1 MVDKTTEELENMS
14 EEEYEELFKSESEH
28 IETELCDVVLSNV
41 GYEEVDL
48 IRMLRKVTGKNLEE
62 IKNIISSL
70 PVAICKNIS
79 KNEAEKI
86 KNQLS
91 AIGASVK
98 IIAIKKPLS
107 NNTNGVS
114 KQAVTTVNTTNNKDG
129 CLTKIK
135 KFFKPVFIA
144 IDIVIVIALIY
155 FFCSG
160 KSSIIINDFL
170 ASDFGRDFVDYNPYI
185 QMVQS
190 LKPYDNTSY
199 GEAFSDEF
207 DNNEW
212 SYFKSDGMRIVQVVS
227 TYNDINDKMITQ
239 FLLTPQEDDKF
250 LIEPYAV
257 NVSGVNLSNIERNM
271 VIAALF
277 KGDLSQVLF
286 ESLLYGNQEDTFFDN
301 SNTEEAKITQEKDE
315 REDYINGLESRISEI
330 DNKISDI
337 YANIDSCNNRI
348 VVAETQIQKDK
359 DLIGEH
365 EKTISQLQN
374 SSDDYM
380 KSQIRDYNQYIEN
393 CRRAIEKN
401 EMVIQTENNRINQ
414 YNEDILELETKKV
427 ELSKELN
434 EQKS

>member
-28 IETELCDVVLSNV
+28 IETELCDIVLTNV

-48 IRMLRKVTGKNLEE
+48 IRMLRKATGKNLEE
-62 IKNIISSL
+62 IKSIISSL

-79 KNEAEKI
+79 TNEAEKI

-91 AIGASVK
+91 TIGASVK
-98 IIAIKKPLS
+98 IISTKKPLS

-114 KQAVTTVNTTNNKDG
+114 KQAVATANTMNNKDG
-129 CLTKIK
+129 FLSKIK
-135 KFFKPVFIA
+135 KIFKPVFIA
-144 IDIVIVIALIY
+144 IDIVIVVALIY

-170 ASDFGRDFVDYNPYI
+170 ASDFDRDFVDYNPYI

-199 GEAFSDEF
+199 REAFSDEF

-212 SYFKSDGMRIVQVVS
+212 SYFKTDGMRIVQVVS

-239 FLLTPQEDDKF
+239 FLLTPQEDNKF

-257 NVSGVNLSNIERNM
+257 NVSGVNLSNIEKNM
-271 VIAALF
+271 IIAALF

-286 ESLLYGNQEDTFFDN
+286 ESLLYGNQ
-301 SNTEEAKITQEKDE
+301 
-315 REDYINGLESRISEI
+315 LEGR
-330 DNKISDI
+330 
-337 YANIDSCNNRI
+337 
-348 VVAETQIQKDK
+348 
-359 DLIGEH
+359 
-365 EKTISQLQN
+365 
-374 SSDDYM
+374 
-380 KSQIRDYNQYIEN
+380 
-393 CRRAIEKN
+393 
-401 EMVIQTENNRINQ
+401 
-414 YNEDILELETKKV
+414 
-427 ELSKELN
+427 
-434 EQKS
+434 

>member
-14 EEEYEELFKSESEH
+14 EEYEELFKSEPEH

-48 IRMLRKVTGKNLEE
+48 IRMLRKLTGKNLEE
-62 IKNIISSL
+62 IKSIISSL

-79 KNEAEKI
+79 TNEAEKI

-98 IIAIKKPLS
+98 IISIKKPLS

-114 KQAVTTVNTTNNKDG
+114 KQAVATANTMNNKDG
-129 CLTKIK
+129 FLSKIK
-135 KFFKPVFIA
+135 KILKPVFIA
-144 IDIVIVIALIY
+144 IDIVIVVALIY

-199 GEAFSDEF
+199 GEVFSDEF

-239 FLLTPQEDDKF
+239 FLLTPQEDGKF

-271 VIAALF
+271 IIAALF

-315 REDYINGLESRISEI
+315 QEEYINGIESRISEI

-348 VVAETQIQKDK
+348 VAAETQIQKDK

-380 KSQIRDYNQYIEN
+380 KSQIKDYNQYIEN

>member
-1 MVDKTTEELENMS
+1 VVDKTTEELEDMS

-28 IETELCDVVLSNV
+28 IETELCDVVLTNV

-48 IRMLRKVTGKNLEE
+48 IRILRKVTGKNLEE
-62 IKNIISSL
+62 IKSIILSL
-70 PVAICKNIS
+70 PVTICKNIS
-79 KNEAEKI
+79 KNEADKI
-86 KNQLS
+86 TGQLS
-91 AIGASVK
+91 AIGASVE
-98 IIAIKKPLS
+98 IV
-107 NNTNGVS
+107 TNPFAYNANGQS
-114 KQAVTTVNTTNNKDG
+114 KQKVASISTTNNKNG
-129 CLTKIK
+129 CLASIK
-135 KFFKPVFIA
+135 RFFKPIFIA
-144 IDIVIVIALIY
+144 IDILIVVALIY
-155 FFCSG
+155 LFCSG
-160 KSSIIINDFL
+160 KGSIIINDFL
-170 ASDFGRDFVDYNPYI
+170 ASDFGRDFVDHNPYI

-199 GEAFSDEF
+199 SEAFSDEF

-257 NVSGVNLSNIERNM
+257 NVSGVNLSNVERNM

-277 KGDLSQVLF
+277 KGDLSHILF
-286 ESLLYGNQEDTFFDN
+286 ESLLYGNQDDTFFDN
-301 SNTEEAKITQEKDE
+301 SNAEEVKITQEKDE
-315 REDYINGLESRISEI
+315 REECINGLESRISEI
-330 DNKISDI
+330 DNKISNI

-348 VVAETQIQKDK
+348 VVTETQIQKDK
-359 DLIGEH
+359 ELINEH

-401 EMVIQTENNRINQ
+401 EMVIQMEKNRINQ
-414 YNEDILELETKKV
+414 YNEDIFELETEKS
-427 ELSKELN
+427 EISKELN
-434 EQKS
+434 EQKN

>member
-14 EEEYEELFKSESEH
+14 EEEYEELFKSEPEH

-62 IKNIISSL
+62 IKSIISSL

-79 KNEAEKI
+79 TNEAEKI

-98 IIAIKKPLS
+98 IISIKKPLS
-107 NNTNGVS
+107 NNTNGMS
-114 KQAVTTVNTTNNKDG
+114 KQAVATANTTNNKDG

-271 VIAALF
+271 IIAALF

-286 ESLLYGNQEDTFFDN
+286 ESLLYGNQ
-301 SNTEEAKITQEKDE
+301 
-315 REDYINGLESRISEI
+315 LEGR
-330 DNKISDI
+330 
-337 YANIDSCNNRI
+337 
-348 VVAETQIQKDK
+348 
-359 DLIGEH
+359 
-365 EKTISQLQN
+365 
-374 SSDDYM
+374 
-380 KSQIRDYNQYIEN
+380 
-393 CRRAIEKN
+393 
-401 EMVIQTENNRINQ
+401 
-414 YNEDILELETKKV
+414 
-427 ELSKELN
+427 
-434 EQKS
+434 

>member
-1 MVDKTTEELENMS
+1 MQTKGDIMNDKNNEKLEQ
-14 EEEYEELFKSESEH
+14 LFR
-28 IETELCDVVLSNV
+28 CDVVLTNV
-41 GYEEVDL
+41 GYDEVEL
-48 IRMLRKVTGKNLEE
+48 IRLLRTITGKSLDE
-62 IKNIISSL
+62 IKNTIARL
-70 PVAICKNIS
+70 PVTICENLHKS
-79 KNEAEKI
+79 EAKKI
-86 KNQLS
+86 RNKLS
-91 AIGASVK
+91 SIGASVD
-98 IIAIKKPLS
+98 IIYKETHK
-107 NNTNGVS
+107 G
-114 KQAVTTVNTTNNKDG
+114 QASQNITKTPTDDNEG
-129 CLTKIK
+129 CLTKLK
-135 KFFKPVFIA
+135 KISKPVFIA
-144 IDIVIVIALIY
+144 IDIVIVVALIY

-212 SYFKSDGMRIVQVVS
+212 SYFKTDGMRIVQVVS
-227 TYNDINDKMITQ
+227 TYNDINDEMITQ

-271 VIAALF
+271 IIAALF

-286 ESLLYGNQEDTFFDN
+286 ETLLYGNQEDTFFDN

-315 REDYINGLESRISEI
+315 REEYINGLESRISEI

-414 YNEDILELETKKV
+414 YNEDILEFETKKS
-427 ELSKELN
+427 EISKELN
-434 EQKS
+434 EQKN

>member
-1 MVDKTTEELENMS
+1 
-14 EEEYEELFKSESEH
+14 
-28 IETELCDVVLSNV
+28 
-41 GYEEVDL
+41 
-48 IRMLRKVTGKNLEE
+48 
-62 IKNIISSL
+62 
-70 PVAICKNIS
+70 
-79 KNEAEKI
+79 
-86 KNQLS
+86 
-91 AIGASVK
+91 
-98 IIAIKKPLS
+98 
-107 NNTNGVS
+107 
-114 KQAVTTVNTTNNKDG
+114 
-129 CLTKIK
+129 
-135 KFFKPVFIA
+135 
-144 IDIVIVIALIY
+144 
-155 FFCSG
+155 
-160 KSSIIINDFL
+160 
-170 ASDFGRDFVDYNPYI
+170 
-185 QMVQS
+185 MVQS

-199 GEAFSDEF
+199 GQAFSDEF

-212 SYFKSDGMRIVQVVS
+212 SYFKSDGMRIVQVIS

-257 NVSGVNLSNIERNM
+257 NVSGMNLSNIERNV

-286 ESLLYGNQEDTFFDN
+286 ESLLYGNQEDTIFDN
-301 SNTEEAKITQEKDE
+301 SNTEKAKITQEKDE
-315 REDYINGLESRISEI
+315 REDYLNGLESRISEI

-337 YANIDSCNNRI
+337 YANIDNCNNRI

-414 YNEDILELETKKV
+414 YNEDIIELETKKS
-427 ELSKELN
+427 EISKELN
-434 EQKS
+434 EQKN